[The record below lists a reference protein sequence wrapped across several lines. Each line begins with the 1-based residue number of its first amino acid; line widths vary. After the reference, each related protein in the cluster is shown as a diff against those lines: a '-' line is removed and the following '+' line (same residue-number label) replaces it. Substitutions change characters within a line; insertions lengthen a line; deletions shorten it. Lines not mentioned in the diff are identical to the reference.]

1 MKEKLL
7 KEIKELEELYDYYL
21 EKTEDPYYNYQQKY
35 FEERLH
41 DLRVEIKTYKKVI
54 DMIGDEEKCI

>member
-21 EKTEDPYYNYQQKY
+21 EKTEDPYYNYKQKY
-35 FEERLH
+35 FEDRLH
-41 DLRVEIKTYKKVI
+41 DLRIEIKTYNKVLE
-54 DMIGDEEKCI
+54 MLENEKVL